1 MALPSVRCCSC
12 VVVDDDVVVRCS
24 CFLLLVSAIFYHH
37 YLLLTTDKNT
47 LSKIVFMNHR
57 SDDKRDR
64 DTSSPWKIVEGDS
77 RQKESFEF
85 QPMDWSTFHSGC
97 TLKAGNKYI
106 ANQWLT
112 RSVVE
117 SLCEMR
123 VYVKEEKEKEE
134 SMGEL

>member
-1 MALPSVRCCSC
+1 MPEEYELMN
-12 VVVDDDVVVRCS
+12 DDGEFAGDDEHIGISSRN
-24 CFLLLVSAIFYHH
+24 AP
-37 YLLLTTDKNT
+37 

-123 VYVKEEKEKEE
+123 VHVKEEKEKTPKKEKA
-134 SMGEL
+134 